1 MAKRL
6 ATEYVKTSL
15 QLTEREFEQFVARFN
30 DCTVSMRV
38 KVCENGGQE
47 LDLYDT
53 ETEESLTLPFE
64 KIGDH
69 YVITNGTFRMT
80 SASLAEVVRKAIVQ
94 YKGSGK
100 VYRIYASFT
109 IVYEYSFGKVVQI
122 VERNLGEEKLIY
134 EHHDSVAQLQ
144 HLYSR
149 RYVEE
154 KIQHTRK
161 EIDKLL
167 DLRNRVRGTKETKIV
182 DRQLAGHVKKLFVL
196 EA

>member
-64 KIGDH
+64 KIG
-69 YVITNGTFRMT
+69 ITM
-80 SASLAEVVRKAIVQ
+80 
-94 YKGSGK
+94 
-100 VYRIYASFT
+100 
-109 IVYEYSFGKVVQI
+109 
-122 VERNLGEEKLIY
+122 
-134 EHHDSVAQLQ
+134 
-144 HLYSR
+144 
-149 RYVEE
+149 
-154 KIQHTRK
+154 
-161 EIDKLL
+161 
-167 DLRNRVRGTKETKIV
+167 
-182 DRQLAGHVKKLFVL
+182 
-196 EA
+196 